1 MTCYVAAYDTEA
13 IYPWWE
19 LGDGS
24 PRAAT
29 TYHQAV
35 SYEGARLDECLDGV
49 RAVAEAHLRHRAP
62 ASFFIVGRLAQAAG
76 SRLREI
82 LDHDLFDL
90 QSHSFNHENMLAIRD
105 DPAAVRREL
114 VDSRRVIEDLFG
126 REVIGFTAPGGF
138 ARGFLGEARLLEALW
153 RAGYRYV
160 RTLSWQPGNLSPAPL
175 TQPFW
180 FSDDGF
186 PELLEISAHA
196 WHDNILTGQPSAA
209 AWPPALP
216 WGYPASV
223 LSTAR
228 QVYEAYAPGIEH
240 ARDQGLLTYSPCFHP
255 WSIHR
260 VDRGAGQIDLLLDH
274 ARRAGLT
281 LAGCM
286 DVYRR
291 LVAEPGLAH
300 PAPRFAAASA

>member
-1 MTCYVAAYDTEA
+1 MTYYVAAYDTEA
-13 IYPWWE
+13 IYPW
-19 LGDGS
+19 
-24 PRAAT
+24 
-29 TYHQAV
+29 
-35 SYEGARLDECLDGV
+35 
-49 RAVAEAHLRHRAP
+49 HRAP

-76 SRLREI
+76 PRLREI

-90 QSHSFNHENMLAIRD
+90 QSHSFTHENMLAIRD

-138 ARGFLGEARLLEALW
+138 ARGFLGEPRLLEALW
-153 RAGYRYV
+153 QAGYRYV

-196 WHDNILTGQPSAA
+196 WHDNILTGQ
-209 AWPPALP
+209 
-216 WGYPASV
+216 
-223 LSTAR
+223 
-228 QVYEAYAPGIEH
+228 
-240 ARDQGLLTYSPCFHP
+240 
-255 WSIHR
+255 
-260 VDRGAGQIDLLLDH
+260 IDLLLDH
-274 ARRAGLT
+274 ARRSGLT
-281 LAGCM
+281 LASCV

-291 LVAEPGLAH
+291 LAAEPQMAH